1 MSTVRKQTI
10 VISVLIVL
18 IACAG
23 FFAKNFNDSV
33 KDTNALSGAVVETTK
48 TMNYFAQSRIDKE
61 NIFDKSRAELNGIKD
76 NKELPQKS
84 RAAAAMRLMNIV
96 DTNNKESK
104 IETLIKGTGFDDAL
118 CMITESSV
126 EVCVKTAGEI
136 TKDQVHEITKIVV
149 DATKVSP
156 SKIYIKAKP

>member
-61 NIFDKSRAELNGIKD
+61 NKFETSKTELDGIQK
-76 NKELPQKS
+76 NKELTKKA
-84 RAAAAMRLMNIV
+84 REAAAMNLIKMV

-104 IETLIKGTGFDDAL
+104 IENIIKGRGFEDAL
-118 CMITESSV
+118 CMITESNV
-126 EVCVKTAGEI
+126 EVCVKAPSEL
-136 TKDQVHEITKIVV
+136 TKDQVHDITGIVV
-149 DATKVSP
+149 KATNVSP
-156 SKIYIKAKP
+156 SNIYIKAKQ